1 MLFILLP
8 TLLQRWLLGARSVL
22 PCPLTRAHRWEHF
35 SSSRALSPTMSQA
48 YLRARTEVLAG
59 VVSPGGR
66 VPESAQ
72 QTEQGD
78 ARELFPC
85 FCLSSKCLSRI
96 FPVTH
101 TPTHGTPP
109 APTSLFLETKHEFK
123 DSLTVKVCF
132 MFAVFR
138 LCEVDSPSCDWTTR
152 IKLWCACLSPTQ
164 IWCEGQE
171 FHFGDFRGCTKSL
184 PGTDTPV
191 STRLSPSAFG
201 NIILLY

>member
-101 TPTHGTPP
+101 PPPTGRPRLPP
-109 APTSLFLETKHEFK
+109 VYSLKPNMNLRIHLLLK
-123 DSLTVKVCF
+123 SVLYVCC
-132 MFAVFR
+132 V
-138 LCEVDSPSCDWTTR
+138 SP
-152 IKLWCACLSPTQ
+152 L
-164 IWCEGQE
+164 
-171 FHFGDFRGCTKSL
+171 
-184 PGTDTPV
+184 
-191 STRLSPSAFG
+191 
-201 NIILLY
+201 